1 MASGRPRPR
10 IHWLTRADDF
20 ALLGAVAMAAWRPL
34 VRALRVDPLSS
45 LRASDVSLL
54 SGRLR
59 PLCSMAR
66 QPLYPAVCLV
76 ILSLGLAAVV
86 TAFAYLESFS
96 RTFPGVDA
104 EGLVQLFGT
113 AEGDPW
119 LNVSYL
125 DYLDY
130 AEANR
135 TVTGMTAVVNYFA
148 ASVRHEE
155 MTEVAFLEAVSGSF
169 FDVLRVDASLGRL
182 LTPADDRLE
191 SPPAAV
197 ISWAWWQSRFQ
208 GDADVVGRTLYLNF
222 RPHTIVGVASPAFLG
237 TVADSRPDVWV
248 PIAHFRDRYVS
259 WDRLALDRDVPLVR
273 VFARL
278 SDRATPEQASTELN
292 GRARDLDEAY
302 PRPEHRRSIRVGSAT
317 WIDPS
322 VKQAESST
330 NRIML
335 LSAVGF
341 LLLVCANAA
350 NLLLTL
356 FSTKRKSFALRAA
369 LGASPKRIAR
379 EILTQ
384 NLVLAGLAGAI
395 ALFLALP
402 LTHRLGSYFQRPSIW
417 AENVARE
424 FTVDGRVVAFAL
436 LAALAT
442 GLLAGA
448 LPVLDVARRGGADIL
463 KSETSEA
470 QPRRRVLGIR
480 IPGTREVLVSVQ
492 AMLAVVLL
500 VVSGLVLKT
509 LSAASEVDPGFRYDR
524 LVGSHVSTSST
535 RIQPEERERFFR
547 DLEERIAEEPW
558 VASATV
564 SGNAPLSGHGSVA
577 VRAEG
582 EDGELFALLD
592 QVHVGF
598 FQKLG
603 IPLRDGRPFTQF
615 DSAGA
620 TAVAILN
627 APAARR
633 LFPGRGAVGGR
644 LSFRRG
650 DGSDGSLEVVGVVG
664 DVKMSDFLAPARPA
678 VYLPYAQ
685 QTYPTGSAL
694 LVTANVAPE
703 RAVTLLRQWLRA
715 YEPHLAVVNSI
726 SYRDVVKGALYA
738 QRMNAEL
745 FSVLAVLGLVLGCAG
760 VFSVV
765 SLSVARRRREIG
777 IRKAIGSTAA
787 DIDRLIVGEAMAPV
801 LIGVAGGVLVART
814 GARFVESLLYGVEAS
829 DPTVLLSGLAV
840 LVLASFVAAIVPA
853 ARASRA
859 DAIRALR
866 AD

>member
-1 MASGRPRPR
+1 
-10 IHWLTRADDF
+10 
-20 ALLGAVAMAAWRPL
+20 
-34 VRALRVDPLSS
+34 
-45 LRASDVSLL
+45 
-54 SGRLR
+54 
-59 PLCSMAR
+59 MAR

-76 ILSLGLAAVV
+76 ILSLGLAAVA

-96 RTFPGVDA
+96 RAFPGVDA

-113 AEGDPW
+113 EEGEPW
-119 LNVSYL
+119 LNVPYL

-135 TVTGMTAVVNYFA
+135 TLTGMTAVVNYFA

-169 FDVLRVDASLGRL
+169 FDVLRVEASLGRL
-182 LTPADDRLE
+182 LSPQDDRLE

-197 ISWAWWQSRFQ
+197 ISWGWWQSRFE
-208 GDADVVGRTLYLNF
+208 GAADVIGRTLYLNF
-222 RPHTIVGVASPAFLG
+222 RPYTVVGVASPAFLG
-237 TVADSRPDVWV
+237 TVADSRPHVWV

-259 WDRLALDRDVPLVR
+259 WDRLALDRDIPLVR

-302 PRPEHRRSIRVGSAT
+302 PRREHRRSMRVRSAT
-317 WIDPS
+317 WIDPR

-356 FSTKRKSFALRAA
+356 FSTKRKAFALRAA
-369 LGASPKRIAR
+369 LGAGPRRIAG

-395 ALFLALP
+395 ALGLALP
-402 LTHRLGSYFQRPSIW
+402 LTHRLGSYFERPSIW

-424 FTVDGRVVAFAL
+424 YSLDGRVVAFAV
-436 LAALAT
+436 LAAMVA
-442 GLLAGA
+442 GLLAGV
-448 LPVLDVARRGGADIL
+448 LPVLDMARRGAADIL
-463 KSETSEA
+463 KSETSQEE
-470 QPRRRVLGIR
+470 PRRRVLGVR
-480 IPGTREVLVSVQ
+480 LPGTREFLVSTQV
-492 AMLAVVLL
+492 MLAVVLL
-500 VVSGLVLKT
+500 VMSGLVVRT
-509 LSAASEVDPGFRYDR
+509 LYAASAVDPGFRYDR

-535 RIQPEERERFFR
+535 RVQPEERERFFR
-547 DLEERIAEEPW
+547 DLEERIAAEPW
-558 VASATV
+558 VVSATV
-564 SGNAPLSGHGSVA
+564 SGNAPLSGHGSIA
-577 VRAEG
+577 LRAEG
-582 EDGELFALLD
+582 EDDELSVLLD

-603 IPLRDGRPFTQF
+603 ILVRDGRPFGEV

-620 TAVAILN
+620 APAAILN

-633 LFPGRGAVGGR
+633 LFPGRRAVGRR
-644 LSFRRG
+644 LSFRKG
-650 DGSDGSLEVVGVVG
+650 DGSDGFLDVVGVVG
-664 DVKMSDFLAPARPA
+664 DVKMSDFLAPAQPA

-694 LVTANVAPE
+694 LVTTNVAPE
-703 RAVTLLRQWLRA
+703 RAVTLLQRWLRA
-715 YEPHLAVVNSI
+715 YEPHLAIVNSI
-726 SYRDVVKGALYA
+726 SYRDVVKGALYV

-745 FSVLAVLGLVLGCAG
+745 FSVLAGLGLVLGCAG

-777 IRKAIGSTAA
+777 IRKAIGSTAG
-787 DIDRLIVGEAMAPV
+787 DIDRLIVREAMTPV
-801 LIGVAGGVLVART
+801 LIGAAGGVLVAHA
-814 GARFVESLLYGVEAS
+814 GARFVESLLYGVGPS
-829 DPTVLLSGLAV
+829 DPTVLVSGLTV
-840 LVLASFVAAIVPA
+840 LVLASFVAAVVPA
-853 ARASRA
+853 VRASRA
-859 DAIRALR
+859 DPVRALR